1 MNPQLGLPQLYHDQ
15 MNIIGK
21 HLWEIQNDA
30 AWSEQVDNAIP
41 ILESQSKNACV
52 LTKEDRKSLIQA
64 GFPVRIQ
71 AVKTQKKLTRRFL
84 KKQTDW
90 SDWQQSEW
98 SSSMRIATK
107 ICLKILNQSLVAS
120 ISLASFGVT

>member
-15 MNIIGK
+15 MNIIGQ
-21 HLWEIQNDA
+21 HLWDIQNDE
-30 AWSEQVDNAIP
+30 AWCERINDTIP
-41 ILESQSKNACV
+41 ILESVSKDSCV

-71 AVKTQKKLTRRFL
+71 SVKIQKKLTRRFL

-90 SDWQQSEW
+90 SEWQQSEW
-98 SSSMRIATK
+98 K
-107 ICLKILNQSLVAS
+107 
-120 ISLASFGVT
+120 